1 MDCGASRH
9 TGGWTVSADRSVRG
23 STDWA
28 RWAGEDGRSCD
39 GSAVA
44 PKVRKNTSPGLGREA
59 GLPWVYPLN
68 DEAPQRGRQER
79 VQLQPMRRG
88 FDCNESYIWV

>member
-1 MDCGASRH
+1 MD
-9 TGGWTVSADRSVRG
+9 WVRG
-23 STDWA
+23 V
-28 RWAGEDGRSCD
+28 GEDGHPRD
-39 GSAVA
+39 GYAAA

-79 VQLQPMRRG
+79 VHLQPKRRG